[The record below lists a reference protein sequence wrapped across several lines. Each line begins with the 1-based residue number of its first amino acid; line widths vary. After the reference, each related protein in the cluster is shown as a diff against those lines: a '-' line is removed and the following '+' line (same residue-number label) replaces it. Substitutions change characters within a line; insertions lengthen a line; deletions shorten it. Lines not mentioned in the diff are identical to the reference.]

1 MRKPILMAA
10 LLLVCVSSFAA
21 KPPLDHSVYDG
32 WKSVSGLTVQND
44 GDWARWTVAPQEG
57 DVVLHLYNVKTGKTY
72 DVERASQAKIS
83 EDGKKLVYR
92 IAPKFQETRQ
102 AKIDKKKPN
111 EMPKDSIGILDLTTG
126 KVETWPMVKAM
137 KTGDKVRDFVA
148 FQEAEK
154 PAPKDAKDKKGPKEG
169 APKPEGGERPA
180 PGAVP
185 GGPGMPGPGMPPPG
199 MPGAAPGGPAP
210 GAPGTPGAKSND
222 NLYVLNIRTG
232 AIDTIACV
240 ESYIFSKEGDKIAYI
255 TKPDKKDSLH
265 VRGVFLYDPATK
277 ATTEVIT
284 GDKAATFKTL
294 SFNDDASRLAFF
306 GTLDTAKDA
315 KKQLSLYLSEG
326 GAAKELVARDAKC
339 LPKGW
344 KLGDARAAEFRDGF
358 LTFGTCP
365 IPREKDT
372 TLVDFEQPKL
382 DIWVW
387 NDEYIQPVQKNNLR
401 RDQARTYLAKVNYDG
416 SGFVQLADDEIQ
428 NVTIGDKNK
437 QDFLIVTTDK
447 PYRVQRSWSYAAHND
462 IYKLSL
468 KDGSREL
475 IMKDA
480 PFSNL
485 STSPD
490 GAYAVAFHAKENNWY
505 LYSLA
510 SGEFKELTSQLGVTF
525 WNEEDDHPAD
535 PGAWGRA
542 VWSEDSKFFW
552 IPDQYDL
559 WQFDPTGAVA
569 PFRVTEGKGR
579 ETKTTYAYTNPYFD
593 TEARG
598 PFGGATVKT
607 GKPFWFT
614 TFNHTTKER
623 GYAMKDATRKKA
635 KLQKMVEGPYN
646 FSNLAVSAGKKGDAY
661 IYTRGNFEDGNNVW
675 KTADNFKTQQQMS
688 DINPQQREYNWGTV
702 ELVSWTSEDGKPLEG
717 LLFKPEN
724 FDPAKKYPVM
734 IYFYEKNS
742 ETLYNSRVPAPSAS
756 TINIPYFVS
765 NEYVVFVPDLVYTDG
780 HPGQSCLKC
789 LMPGCD
795 MLCQYPWIDGDN
807 MAIQG
812 QSWGGYQVAYLI
824 TQTNR
829 FKAAGAGAP
838 VSNMT
843 SAYGGIRW
851 ESGIART
858 GQYEEG
864 QSRIGK
870 DLWSGFDLYVE
881 NSPLFH
887 VPNVTTPV
895 LIMHNDAD
903 GAVPWWQGI
912 EFYNGL
918 RRRGKQ
924 AWLLQYNDEAHNLR
938 ERRNRKD
945 LSIRLSQF
953 FDHFLKGAPM
963 PVWMSKGVPATL
975 KGIDLGYGYEDE
987 IPDQVRNDVEEVRND
1002 ENQ

>member
-1 MRKPILMAA
+1 MPLQGG
-10 LLLVCVSSFAA
+10 CVSKFKSFYMKKSTLLAMVLLITVSA
-21 KPPLDHSVYDG
+21 FASKPPLDHSVYDN
-32 WKSVSGLTVQND
+32 WKSVSGLSVQDD
-44 GDWARWTVAPQEG
+44 GQWARWTVAPQEG
-57 DVVLHLYNVKTGKTY
+57 DLVLHLYNVATGKTY
-72 DVERASQAKIS
+72 DIERASQAKIS
-83 EDGKKLVYR
+83 ADGKKVVFR

-102 AKIDKKKPN
+102 AKIDKKKPG
-111 EMPKDSIGILDLTTG
+111 EMPKDSLGILDLATG
-126 KVETWPMVKAM
+126 GIEKYPLLKNFRV
-137 KTGDKVRDFVA
+137 GDKIGDFVA
-148 FQEAEK
+148 FQQEEK
-154 PAPKDAKDKKGPKEG
+154 PAPKKETPGQGHDGKGPADKP
-169 APKPEGGERPA
+169 APKS
-180 PGAVP
+180 
-185 GGPGMPGPGMPPPG
+185 
-199 MPGAAPGGPAP
+199 
-210 GAPGTPGAKSND
+210 TKD
-222 NLYVLNIRTG
+222 NLYVLNIKTM
-232 AIDTIACV
+232 AIDTIECV
-240 ESYIFSKEGDKIAYI
+240 ETYIVSKEGDKVAFI
-255 TKPDKKDSLH
+255 TKPDTKDSVH
-265 VRGVFLYDPATK
+265 VRGVYVYDPATK
-277 ATTEVIT
+277 ACTEVLT
-284 GDKAATFKTL
+284 GEKKATFKGL
-294 SFNDDASRLAFF
+294 GFDDEAGRLAFY
-306 GTLDTAKDA
+306 GTLDTAKNASKTLD
-315 KKQLSLYLSEG
+315 LWLYDGSSARKILAG
-326 GAAKELVARDAKC
+326 NAAA

-344 KLGDARAAEFRDGF
+344 KIAADRAADFHDGY

-372 TLVDFEQPKL
+372 TLVDFEQPRL

-387 NDEYIQPVQKNNLR
+387 NEDYIQTVQKNNLR
-401 RDQARTYLAKVNYDG
+401 RDLAKTYLAKIDFDG
-416 SGFVQLADDEIQ
+416 SGFVQLADEEIP
-428 NVTIGDKNK
+428 NVSIGDKNK
-437 QDFLIVTTDK
+437 QDYLIVTSDK
-447 PYRVQRSWSYAAHND
+447 PYRVQRSWSYEAHND

-475 IMKDA
+475 ICKDA
-480 PFSNL
+480 RFSNF

-490 GAYAVAFHAKENNWY
+490 GAYAVGFHSKENNWY
-505 LYSLA
+505 LFTLA
-510 SGEFKELTSQLGVTF
+510 TGEFKELTSQLGVTF

-542 VWSEDSKFFW
+542 TWSDDSKFFW

-569 PFRVTEGKGR
+569 PFRVTEGVGR
-579 ETKTTYAYTNPYFD
+579 QTKTTYAYANPYSD
-593 TEARG
+593 PEARG
-598 PFGGATVKT
+598 PMGGFGGGQVKA
-607 GKPFWFT
+607 GKPAWFT
-614 TFNHTTKER
+614 TFNNVTKER
-623 GYAMKDATRKKA
+623 GYAMKDITKKKA
-635 KLQKMVEGPYN
+635 KLQKIYEGPYS
-646 FSNLAVSAGKKGDAY
+646 FGSLCVSAGKKANTY
-661 IYTRGNFEDGNNVW
+661 LFTRGNFEDGNNVW
-675 KTADNFKTQQQMS
+675 MTADNFKTQKQMS
-688 DINPQQREYNWGTV
+688 DINPQQRDYNWGTV
-702 ELVSWTSEDGKPLEG
+702 ELVSWKSEDGKPLEG

-756 TINIPYFVS
+756 TVNIPYFVS
-765 NEYVVFVPDLVYTDG
+765 NEYIVFVPDLVYEDG

-795 MLCQYPWIDGDN
+795 MLCEFPWVDGDN

-824 TQTNR
+824 TQTGR

-870 DLWSGFDLYVE
+870 NLWEGFDLYVE

-918 RRRGKQ
+918 RRLGKQ
-924 AWLLQYNDEAHNLR
+924 AWMLEYNDEAHNLR

-963 PVWMSKGVPATL
+963 PIWMSKGVPATL
-975 KGIDLGYGYEDE
+975 KGIEYGYGYDEDY
-987 IPDQVRNDVEEVRND
+987 NEE
-1002 ENQ
+1002 

>member
-1 MRKPILMAA
+1 MKKT
-10 LLLVCVSSFAA
+10 LLLTLALAAATGAFAA

-32 WKSVSGLTVQND
+32 WKSVSGLSVQND
-44 GDWARWTVAPQEG
+44 GEWARWTVAPQEG
-57 DVVLHLYNVKTGKTY
+57 DLVLHLYNVRTGKTY
-72 DVERASQAKIS
+72 DIERASQAKIS
-83 EDGKKLVYR
+83 EDGTKVVFR

-111 EMPKDSIGILDLTTG
+111 EMPKDSLGLLDLSTG
-126 KVETWPMVKAM
+126 KIEKYPMIKGF
-137 KTGDKVRDFVA
+137 KTGDKFSGWVA

-154 PAPKDAKDKKGPKEG
+154 PAPKPEPKDKKPEG
-169 APKPEGGERPA
+169 EGEKPEKPDTPGSDDKPAPKPT
-180 PGAVP
+180 
-185 GGPGMPGPGMPPPG
+185 
-199 MPGAAPGGPAP
+199 AA
-210 GAPGTPGAKSND
+210 KD
-222 NLYVLNIRTG
+222 NLYVLDIRTL
-232 AIDTIACV
+232 AVDTLECV
-240 ESYIFSKEGDKIAYI
+240 ESYIISKEGDRMAYI
-255 TKPDKKDSLH
+255 TKPDKKDSTH
-265 VRGVFLYDPATK
+265 VRGVFVYDPATRQRS
-277 ATTEVIT
+277 EVLT
-284 GDKAATFKTL
+284 GEKQAVFKGL
-294 SFNDDASRLAFF
+294 AFNDEATRLAFY

-315 KKQLSLYLSEG
+315 KKSLDLYLYD
-326 GAAKELVARDAKC
+326 GAAARRILAHDAAS

-344 KLGDARAAEFRDGF
+344 KIGDRRPVAFHDGY
-358 LTFGTCP
+358 LTLGTCP
-365 IPREKDT
+365 IPPEKDT
-372 TLVDFEQPKL
+372 TLVEFEQPKL

-387 NDEYIQPVQKNNLR
+387 NDEYIQPVQKNNLKR
-401 RDQARTYLAKVNYDG
+401 EQERTYLAKLNFDG
-416 SGFVQLADDEIQ
+416 SGFVQLADEQIPT
-428 NVTIGDKNK
+428 VSIGEKNR

-447 PYRVQRSWSYAAHND
+447 PYRVQRSWSYAAHSD

-475 IMKDA
+475 ILKDA
-480 PFSNL
+480 PLSNL
-485 STSPD
+485 AVSPD
-490 GAYAVAFHAKENNWY
+490 GAYAVGFHAKENNWY
-505 LYSLA
+505 LYTLA
-510 SGEFKELTSQLGVTF
+510 TGEFRELTSQLGVSF

-542 VWSEDSKFFW
+542 VWAEDSKFFW

-559 WQFDPTGAVA
+559 WQFDPTGAAA
-569 PFRVTEGKGR
+569 PLRVTEGVGR
-579 ETKTTYAYTNPYFD
+579 ETKTTYSYVNPYFD
-593 TEARG
+593 PDARG
-598 PFGGATVKT
+598 PIGGFGGGGEIKT
-607 GKPFWFT
+607 GKPAWFT

-623 GYAMKDATRKKA
+623 GYAMKDITRKKA
-635 KLQKMVEGPYN
+635 RLTKMVEGPYT
-646 FSNLAVSAGKKGDAY
+646 FGNLAVSAGKKGNTY
-661 IYTRGNFEDGNNVW
+661 LFTRGNFEDDNNVW
-675 KTADNFKTQQQMS
+675 TSRDGFKSQQQLS
-688 DINPQQREYNWGTV
+688 DINPQQRDYNWGTV
-702 ELVSWTSEDGKPLEG
+702 QLVSWKSEDGLPLEG

-734 IYFYEKNS
+734 IYFYEKYS
-742 ETLYNSRVPAPSAS
+742 ESLYNSRVPAPSAS
-756 TINIPYFVS
+756 TVNIPYFVS
-765 NEYVVFVPDLVYTDG
+765 NEYIVFVPDIVYTDG

-789 LMPGCD
+789 LMPACD
-795 MLCQYPWIDGDN
+795 MLCEYPWVDGDN

-824 TQTNR
+824 TQTGR

-918 RRRGKQ
+918 RRMGKQ

-975 KGIDLGYGYEDE
+975 KGIDLGYGYET
-987 IPDQVRNDVEEVRND
+987 PDQVGGD
-1002 ENQ
+1002 E

>member
-1 MRKPILMAA
+1 MKKNLLMAFA
-10 LLLVCVSSFAA
+10 LFVTLSAFAS

-32 WKSVSGLTVQND
+32 WKSVSRLVVENNGE
-44 GDWARWTVAPQEG
+44 WAQWTVAPQEG

-72 DVERASQAKIS
+72 DIERASQAKIS
-83 EDGKKLVYR
+83 ADASKVVFR
-92 IAPKFQETRQ
+92 IAPKYQETRQ
-102 AKIDKKKPN
+102 ARIDKKKPN
-111 EMPKDSIGILDLTTG
+111 EMPKDTLGILDLSTG
-126 KVETWPMVKAM
+126 KIEKYPLMKNF
-137 KTGDKVRDFVA
+137 KTGETLGEYVA
-148 FQEAEK
+148 FQEADK
-154 PAPKDAKDKKGPKEG
+154 PAAKPDPKEKKEQEK
-169 APKPEGGERPA
+169 APEAKP
-180 PGAVP
+180 
-185 GGPGMPGPGMPPPG
+185 
-199 MPGAAPGGPAP
+199 
-210 GAPGTPGAKSND
+210 TKD
-222 NLYVLNIRTG
+222 NLYVLNIKTL
-232 AIDTIACV
+232 AVDTLACV
-240 ESYIFSKEGDKIAYI
+240 ESYIFSKKGDRIAYI
-255 TKPDKKDSLH
+255 TKPEKKDSLN
-265 VRGVFLYDPATK
+265 VRGVFLYDPAAK
-277 ATTEVIT
+277 AVNEVLK
-284 GDKAATFKTL
+284 GEKEATFKGL
-294 SFNDDASRLAFF
+294 VFNEDADRLAFF
-306 GTLDTAKDA
+306 ATLDTAKDA
-315 KKQLSLYLSEG
+315 KKNLDLWMYDG
-326 GAAKELVARDAKC
+326 TARKLIDHTSSV

-344 KLGDARAAEFRDGF
+344 KIGDNRNVEFHKNF
-358 LTFGTCP
+358 LLLGTCP

-372 TLVDFEQPKL
+372 TLVEFEQPKL

-387 NDEYIQPVQKNNLR
+387 NDDYIQTVQKNNLR
-401 RDQARTYLAKVNYDG
+401 RDLAKTYTAKVNYDG
-416 SGFVQLADDEIQ
+416 SGFAQLADEQIP
-428 NVTIGDKNK
+428 NVTVGEKNM
-437 QDFLIVTTDK
+437 QDYLLVTSDK
-447 PYRVQRSWSYAAHND
+447 PYRVQRSWSYESHND
-462 IYKLSL
+462 LYKLSL

-475 IMKDA
+475 IAKDVLY
-480 PFSNL
+480 SNL
-485 STSPD
+485 SVSPD
-490 GAYAVAFHAKENNWY
+490 GAYAVAFQPKENNWY
-505 LYSLA
+505 LYTLA
-510 SGEFKELTSQLGVTF
+510 TGEFRELTSQLGVTF

-542 VWSEDSKFFW
+542 QWSEDSKFFW

-569 PFRVTEGKGR
+569 PFRVTEGVGR
-579 ETKTTYAYTNPYFD
+579 ETKTTYSYTNPYNEPD
-593 TEARG
+593 IRSM
-598 PFGGATVKT
+598 FGGAVKT
-607 GKPFWFT
+607 DKPVYFS
-614 TFNHTTKER
+614 TFNHVTKQR
-623 GYAMKDATRKKA
+623 GYAVKDLSKKKA
-635 KLQKMVEGPYN
+635 KLERLYEGPYS
-646 FSNLAVSAGKKGDAY
+646 FGSLAISEGKKGNTLL
-661 IYTRGNFEDGNNVW
+661 YTRGNFEDGTNVW
-675 KTADNFKTQQQMS
+675 MTSDNFKTQRQMS

-702 ELVSWTSEDGKPLEG
+702 ELVNWTSEDGKPLEG

-724 FDPAKKYPVM
+724 FDPKKKYPMM
-734 IYFYEKNS
+734 IYFYERNS

-765 NEYVVFVPDLVYTDG
+765 NEYLVFVPDLVYTDG

-789 LMPGCD
+789 LMPGVD
-795 MLCQYPWIDGDN
+795 MLCRNPWVDGDN

-864 QSRIGK
+864 QSRIGQ
-870 DLWSGFDLYVE
+870 DLWKGFDLYVE

-918 RRRGKQ
+918 RRCGKQ
-924 AWLLQYNDEAHNLR
+924 AWMLQYNDEAHNLR

-975 KGIDLGYGYEDE
+975 KGIDYGYGYENE
-987 IPDQVRNDVEEVRND
+987 
-1002 ENQ
+1002 

>member
-1 MRKPILMAA
+1 MKKNLLMAFA
-10 LLLVCVSSFAA
+10 LFVTLSAFAS

-32 WKSVSGLTVQND
+32 WKSVSRLVVENNGE
-44 GDWARWTVAPQEG
+44 WAQWTVAPQEG

-72 DVERASQAKIS
+72 DIERASQAKIS
-83 EDGKKLVYR
+83 ADASKVVFR
-92 IAPKFQETRQ
+92 IAPKYQETRQ
-102 AKIDKKKPN
+102 ARIDKKKPN
-111 EMPKDSIGILDLTTG
+111 EMPKDTLGILDLSTG
-126 KVETWPMVKAM
+126 KIEKYPLMKNF
-137 KTGDKVRDFVA
+137 KTGETLGEYVA
-148 FQEAEK
+148 FQEADK
-154 PAPKDAKDKKGPKEG
+154 PAAKPDPKEKKEQEK
-169 APKPEGGERPA
+169 APEAKP
-180 PGAVP
+180 
-185 GGPGMPGPGMPPPG
+185 
-199 MPGAAPGGPAP
+199 
-210 GAPGTPGAKSND
+210 TKD
-222 NLYVLNIRTG
+222 NLYVLNIKTL
-232 AIDTIACV
+232 AVDTLACV
-240 ESYIFSKEGDKIAYI
+240 ESYIFSKKGDRIAYI
-255 TKPDKKDSLH
+255 TKPEKKDSLN
-265 VRGVFLYDPATK
+265 VRGVFLYDPAAK
-277 ATTEVIT
+277 AVNEVLK
-284 GDKAATFKTL
+284 GEKEATFKGL
-294 SFNDDASRLAFF
+294 VFNEDADRLAFF
-306 GTLDTAKDA
+306 ATLDTAKDA
-315 KKQLSLYLSEG
+315 KKNLDLWMYDG
-326 GAAKELVARDAKC
+326 TARKLIDHTSSV

-344 KLGDARAAEFRDGF
+344 KIGDNRNVEFHKNF
-358 LTFGTCP
+358 LLLGTCP

-372 TLVDFEQPKL
+372 TLVEFEQPKL

-387 NDEYIQPVQKNNLR
+387 NDDYIQTVQKNNLR
-401 RDQARTYLAKVNYDG
+401 RDLAKTYTAKVNYDG
-416 SGFVQLADDEIQ
+416 SGFAQLADEQIP
-428 NVTIGDKNK
+428 NVTVGEKNM
-437 QDFLIVTTDK
+437 QDYLLVTSDK
-447 PYRVQRSWSYAAHND
+447 PYRVQRSWSYESHND
-462 IYKLSL
+462 LYKLSL

-475 IMKDA
+475 IAKDVLY
-480 PFSNL
+480 SNL
-485 STSPD
+485 SVSPD
-490 GAYAVAFHAKENNWY
+490 GAYAVAFHPKENNWY
-505 LYSLA
+505 LYTLA
-510 SGEFKELTSQLGVTF
+510 TGEFRELTSQLGVTF

-542 VWSEDSKFFW
+542 QWSEDSKFFW

-569 PFRVTEGKGR
+569 PFRVTEGVGR
-579 ETKTTYAYTNPYFD
+579 ETKTTYSYTNPYNEPD
-593 TEARG
+593 IRSM
-598 PFGGATVKT
+598 FGGAVKAD
-607 GKPFWFT
+607 KPVYFS
-614 TFNHTTKER
+614 TFNHVTKQR
-623 GYAMKDATRKKA
+623 GYAVKDLSKKKA
-635 KLQKMVEGPYN
+635 KLERLYEGPYS
-646 FSNLAVSAGKKGDAY
+646 FGSLAISEGKKGNTLL
-661 IYTRGNFEDGNNVW
+661 YTRGNFEDGTNVW
-675 KTADNFKTQQQMS
+675 MTSDNFKTQRQMS

-702 ELVSWTSEDGKPLEG
+702 ELVNWTSEDGKPLEG

-724 FDPAKKYPVM
+724 FDPKKKYPMM
-734 IYFYEKNS
+734 IYFYERNS

-765 NEYVVFVPDLVYTDG
+765 NEYLVFVPDLVYTDG

-789 LMPGCD
+789 LMPGVD
-795 MLCQYPWIDGDN
+795 MLCRNPWVDGDN

-864 QSRIGK
+864 QSRIGQ
-870 DLWSGFDLYVE
+870 DLWKGFDLYVE

-918 RRRGKQ
+918 RRCGKQ
-924 AWLLQYNDEAHNLR
+924 AWMLQYNDEAHNLR

-975 KGIDLGYGYEDE
+975 KGIDYGYGYENE
-987 IPDQVRNDVEEVRND
+987 
-1002 ENQ
+1002 

>member
-1 MRKPILMAA
+1 MKKNILLMMALTVA
-10 LLLVCVSSFAA
+10 LSAFAS
-21 KPPLDHSVYDG
+21 KPPLDHSVYDN
-32 WKSVSGLTVQND
+32 WKSVSGLSVQND

-57 DVVLHLYNVKTGKTY
+57 DLVLHLYNVKTGKTY
-72 DVERASQAKIS
+72 DIERASQAKIS
-83 EDGKKLVYR
+83 EDATKLIFK

-111 EMPKDSIGILDLTTG
+111 EMPKDTLGILDLATG
-126 KVETWPMVKAM
+126 KIEKYPMLKGFKAGETL
-137 KTGDKVRDFVA
+137 GDYVA

-154 PAPKDAKDKKGPKEG
+154 PAPKPDPKDKKPAKEG
-169 APKPEGGERPA
+169 EKPEKPEKKPAPKS
-180 PGAVP
+180 
-185 GGPGMPGPGMPPPG
+185 
-199 MPGAAPGGPAP
+199 
-210 GAPGTPGAKSND
+210 TKD
-222 NLYVLNIRTG
+222 NLYILNIKTL
-232 AIDTIACV
+232 AVDTIQCV
-240 ESYIFSKEGDKIAYI
+240 ESYIVSKEGDKVAFI
-255 TKPDKKDSLH
+255 TKPDAKDSVN
-265 VRGVFLYDPATK
+265 VRGVFVYDPAAK
-277 ATTEVIT
+277 ACKEVLK
-284 GDKAATFKTL
+284 GEKKATFKGL
-294 SFNDDASRLAFF
+294 GFNDEATCLAFY

-315 KKQLSLYLSEG
+315 SKILDLWLYDGNSAKKI
-326 GAAKELVARDAKC
+326 VAGNSSA

-344 KLGDARAAEFRDGF
+344 KLGADRPADFHDGY

-387 NDEYIQPVQKNNLR
+387 NDDYIQTVQKNNLR
-401 RDQARTYLAKVNYDG
+401 RDLAKTYLAKVNFDG
-416 SGFVQLADDEIQ
+416 TGFVQLADEQIPNVGIDE
-428 NVTIGDKNK
+428 KNK
-437 QDFLIVTTDK
+437 QDYIIATTDK
-447 PYRVQRSWSYAAHND
+447 PYRVQRSWSYAAHSD
-462 IYKLSL
+462 IYKISL

-475 IMKDA
+475 ICKDA
-480 PFSNL
+480 PFSNF
-485 STSPD
+485 SISPD
-490 GAYAVAFHAKENNWY
+490 GAYAVGFHSKENNWY
-505 LYSLA
+505 LYTLA
-510 SGEFKELTSQLGVTF
+510 TGEFKELTSRLGVTF

-542 VWSEDSKFFW
+542 AWADDSKFFW

-579 ETKTTYAYTNPYFD
+579 ETRTTYNYTSPYFD
-593 TEARG
+593 PEARG
-598 PFGGATVKT
+598 PFGGGTIKT
-607 GKPFWFT
+607 DKPVYFS
-614 TFNHTTKER
+614 TFNHVTKEH
-623 GYAMKDATRKKA
+623 GYAVKDFGKKKA
-635 KLQKMVEGPYN
+635 KLQKVVEGPYN
-646 FSNLAVSAGKKGDAY
+646 FGNLAVSKGKKGNAL

-675 KTADNFKTQQQMS
+675 MTRDNFKTQQQMS
-688 DINPQQREYNWGTV
+688 DINPQQRDYNWGTV

-734 IYFYEKNS
+734 IYFYERNS

-756 TINIPYFVS
+756 TVNIPYFVS
-765 NEYVVFVPDLVYTDG
+765 NEYLVFVPDLVYTDG

-789 LMPGCD
+789 LMPGVD
-795 MLCQYPWIDGDN
+795 MLCEYPWVDGDN

-870 DLWSGFDLYVE
+870 NLWDGFDLYVE

-918 RRRGKQ
+918 RRMGKQ
-924 AWLLQYNDEAHNLR
+924 AWMLQYNDEAHNLR

-975 KGIDLGYGYEDE
+975 KGIEYGYGYDE
-987 IPDQVRNDVEEVRND
+987 
-1002 ENQ
+1002 ENL

>member
-1 MRKPILMAA
+1 MAA
-10 LLLVCVSSFAA
+10 LMVTLSAFAA

-32 WKSVSGLTVQND
+32 WKNVSGLTVQND

-57 DVVLHLYNVKTGKTY
+57 DLVLHLYNVKTGKTY
-72 DVERASQAKIS
+72 DIERASQAKIS
-83 EDGKKLVYR
+83 EDGTKVVFK

-102 AKIDKKKPN
+102 ARIDKKKPN
-111 EMPKDSIGILDLTTG
+111 EMPKDTLGILDLATG
-126 KVETWPMVKAM
+126 KVEKYPLLKSFKVGKDL
-137 KTGDKVRDFVA
+137 GDYVA

-154 PAPKDAKDKKGPKEG
+154 PAPKPEPKGKPDLKKE
-169 APKPEGGERPA
+169 KPEGPA
-180 PGAVP
+180 PDGKP
-185 GGPGMPGPGMPPPG
+185 DKKPEKKPEP
-199 MPGAAPGGPAP
+199 
-210 GAPGTPGAKSND
+210 KD
-222 NLYVLNIRTG
+222 NLYVLNIKTL
-232 AIDTIACV
+232 AVDTIACV
-240 ESYIFSKEGDKIAYI
+240 ESFIVSDKGDRIAYI
-255 TKPDKKDSLH
+255 TKPDKKDSVN
-265 VRGVFLYDPATK
+265 VRGVFVYDPAAK
-277 ATTEVIT
+277 ARAEVLT
-284 GDKAATFKTL
+284 GEKQATFRSM
-294 SFNDDASRLAFF
+294 SFNDEGNRLAFF
-306 GTLDTAKDA
+306 GTLDTTKDA
-315 KKQLSLYLSEG
+315 KKNLDLYLYDGTKARKAVAHDG
-326 GAAKELVARDAKC
+326 GV

-344 KLGDARAAEFRDGF
+344 KLGDARAAEFHKDYV
-358 LTFGTCP
+358 TFGTCP

-372 TLVDFEQPKL
+372 TLVEFEQPKL

-387 NDEYIQPVQKNNLR
+387 NDEYIQTVQKNNLR
-401 RDQARTYLAKVNYDG
+401 REQARTYLAKVNFDG
-416 SGFVQLADDEIQ
+416 SGFVQLADEDIQ
-428 NVTIGDKNK
+428 NVSIDEKNT
-437 QDFLIVTTDK
+437 QEYLLVTTDK
-447 PYRVQRSWSYAAHND
+447 PYRVQRSWSYEAHSD
-462 IYKLSL
+462 LYKLSL
-468 KDGSREL
+468 KDGSRQL
-475 IMKDA
+475 VLKDA
-480 PFSNL
+480 QFSNL
-485 STSPD
+485 SVSPD
-490 GAYAVAFHAKENNWY
+490 GAYAVGFQTKENNWY
-505 LYSLA
+505 LYTLA
-510 SGEFKELTSQLGVTF
+510 TGEFKELTSQLGVTF

-542 VWSEDSKFFW
+542 LWSEDSKFVW

-569 PFRVTEGKGR
+569 PFRVTEGVGR
-579 ETKTTYAYTNPYFD
+579 ETKTTYNYTNPYFD
-593 TEARG
+593 PDARG
-598 PFGGATVKT
+598 PFGGANVKT
-607 GKPFWFT
+607 DKPVYFT
-614 TFNHTTKER
+614 TFNHVTKEH
-623 GYAMKDATRKKA
+623 GYAVKDLNKKKA
-635 KLQKMVEGPYN
+635 KLQKLYEGPYS
-646 FSNLAVSAGKKGDAY
+646 FGSLAVSKGKKGNTLL
-661 IYTRGNFEDGNNVW
+661 YTRGNFEDGNNVW

-688 DINPQQREYNWGTV
+688 DINPQQRDYNWGTV

-724 FDPAKKYPVM
+724 FDPKKKYPVM

-765 NEYVVFVPDLVYTDG
+765 NEYLVFVPDLVYTDG

-795 MLCQYPWIDGDN
+795 MLCEFPWVDGDN

-870 DLWSGFDLYVE
+870 NLWEGFDLYVE

-918 RRRGKQ
+918 RRMGKQ
-924 AWLLQYNDEAHNLR
+924 AWMLQYNDEAHNLR

-975 KGIDLGYGYEDE
+975 KGIDYGYGYDED
-987 IPDQVRNDVEEVRND
+987 
-1002 ENQ
+1002 

>member
-1 MRKPILMAA
+1 MKKTILFAAA
-10 LLLVCVSSFAA
+10 LLVTLSAFAA
-21 KPPLDHSVYDG
+21 KPPLDHSVYDN
-32 WKSVSGLTVQND
+32 WKSVSGLAVQND

-57 DVVLHLYNVKTGKTY
+57 DVVLHLYNTKTGKTY
-72 DVERASQAKIS
+72 DIPRASQAKIS
-83 EDGKKLVYR
+83 EDGTKVFFR
-92 IAPKFQETRQ
+92 IAPTFQETRQ

-111 EMPKDSIGILDLTTG
+111 ETPKDSIGILDLASG
-126 KVETWPMVKAM
+126 KIDKFPMIKGF
-137 KTGDKVRDFVA
+137 KTGDKLTGFVA

-154 PAPKDAKDKKGPKEG
+154 PAPKDKKGPKEGKTG
-169 APKPEGGERPA
+169 APKPEGGERPEMPA
-180 PGAVP
+180 PGA
-185 GGPGMPGPGMPPPG
+185 MPGPGMPPP
-199 MPGAAPGGPAP
+199 P
-210 GAPGTPGAKSND
+210 GAPGAMPGGAPNPGAGPAAKTD
-222 NLYVLNIRTG
+222 NLYVLNIKTL

-240 ESYIFSKEGDKIAYI
+240 ESYIFSKEGNKIAYI
-255 TKPDKKDSLH
+255 TKPDKKDSVH
-265 VRGVFLYDPATK
+265 VRGVYVYDPATK

-284 GDKAATFKTL
+284 GEKAATFKTL
-294 SFNDDASRLAFF
+294 SFNDKADRLAFF

-315 KKQLSLYLSEG
+315 KKTLDLYLYDGAKAVKAVAHDG
-326 GAAKELVARDAKC
+326 GK

-344 KLGDARAAEFRDGF
+344 KLGDARGAEFHDNF
-358 LTFGTCP
+358 VTFGTCP

-401 RDQARTYLAKVNYDG
+401 REQGRTYLAKVNFDG
-416 SGFVQLADDEIQ
+416 SGFVQLADEDIQ
-428 NVTIGDKNK
+428 EVRVGDKNK
-437 QDFLIVTTDK
+437 QDWVIVTTDK
-447 PYRVQRSWSYAAHND
+447 PYRVQRSWSYEPHND
-462 IYKLSL
+462 IYKISL
-468 KDGSREL
+468 KDGKREL
-475 IMKDA
+475 ILKDA
-480 PFSNL
+480 PYSNV
-485 STSPD
+485 SYSPD
-490 GAYAVAFHAKENNWY
+490 GAYVVAFHPKENNWY
-505 LYSLA
+505 LYTLA
-510 SGEFKELTSQLGVTF
+510 TGEFKELTSKLGVTF
-525 WNEEDDHPAD
+525 WDEEDDHPAD

-542 VWSEDSKFFW
+542 IWSEDSKFFW

-569 PFRVTEGKGR
+569 PFRVTEGVGR
-579 ETKTTYAYTNPYFD
+579 ETKTTYSYTNPYSD
-593 TEARG
+593 PDARG
-598 PFGGATVKT
+598 PMMGFGGGEVKT
-607 GKPFWFT
+607 GKPAWFS
-614 TFNHTTKER
+614 TFNHVTKEH
-623 GYAMKDATRKKA
+623 GYAMKDLTKKKA
-635 KLQKMVEGPYN
+635 KLQKMVEGPWS
-646 FSNLAVSAGKKGDAY
+646 FGSLAVSAGKKGNSY

-675 KTADNFKTQQQMS
+675 MTRDNFKTQQQMS
-688 DINPQQREYNWGTV
+688 DVNPQQRDYNWGTV

-724 FDPAKKYPVM
+724 FDPNKKYPVM

-765 NEYVVFVPDLVYTDG
+765 NEYIVFVPDLVYTDG

-789 LMPGCD
+789 LMPGVD
-795 MLCQYPWIDGDN
+795 MLCEYPWVDGDN

-824 TQTNR
+824 GQTNR

-870 DLWSGFDLYVE
+870 NLWDGFDLYVE
-881 NSPLFH
+881 NSPLFF

-918 RRRGKQ
+918 RRMGKQ
-924 AWLLQYNDEAHNLR
+924 AWMLQYNDEAHNLR

-975 KGIDLGYGYEDE
+975 KGIELGYGYEDE
-987 IPDQVRNDVEEVRND
+987 TPDQVGGDNE
-1002 ENQ
+1002 

>member
-1 MRKPILMAA
+1 MKKTILFAAA
-10 LLLVCVSSFAA
+10 LLVTLSAFAA
-21 KPPLDHSVYDG
+21 KPPLDHSVYDN
-32 WKSVSGLTVQND
+32 WKSVSGLAVQND

-57 DVVLHLYNVKTGKTY
+57 DVVLHLYNTKTGKTY
-72 DVERASQAKIS
+72 DIPRASQAKIS
-83 EDGKKLVYR
+83 EDGTKVFFR
-92 IAPKFQETRQ
+92 IAPTFQETRQ

-111 EMPKDSIGILDLTTG
+111 ETPKDSIGILDLASG
-126 KVETWPMVKAM
+126 KIDKFPMIKGF
-137 KTGDKVRDFVA
+137 KTGDKLTGFVA

-154 PAPKDAKDKKGPKEG
+154 PAPKDKKGPKEGKTG
-169 APKPEGGERPA
+169 APKPEGGERPEMSA
-180 PGAVP
+180 PGA
-185 GGPGMPGPGMPPPG
+185 MPGPGMPPP
-199 MPGAAPGGPAP
+199 P
-210 GAPGTPGAKSND
+210 GAPGAMPGGAPNPGAGPAAKTD
-222 NLYVLNIRTG
+222 NLYVLNIKTL

-240 ESYIFSKEGDKIAYI
+240 ESYIFSKEGNKIAYI
-255 TKPDKKDSLH
+255 TKPDKKDSVH
-265 VRGVFLYDPATK
+265 VRGVYVYDPATK

-284 GDKAATFKTL
+284 GEKAATFKTL
-294 SFNDDASRLAFF
+294 SFNDKADRLAFF

-315 KKQLSLYLSEG
+315 KKTLDLYLYDGAKAVKAVAHDG
-326 GAAKELVARDAKC
+326 GK

-344 KLGDARAAEFRDGF
+344 KLGDARGAEFHDNF
-358 LTFGTCP
+358 VTFGTCP

-401 RDQARTYLAKVNYDG
+401 REQGRTYLAKVNFDG
-416 SGFVQLADDEIQ
+416 SGFVQLADEDIQ
-428 NVTIGDKNK
+428 EVRVGDKNK
-437 QDFLIVTTDK
+437 QDWVIVTTDK
-447 PYRVQRSWSYAAHND
+447 PYRVQRSWSYEPHND
-462 IYKLSL
+462 IYKISL
-468 KDGSREL
+468 KDGKREL
-475 IMKDA
+475 ILKDA
-480 PFSNL
+480 PYSNV
-485 STSPD
+485 SYSPD
-490 GAYAVAFHAKENNWY
+490 GAYVVAFHPKENNWY
-505 LYSLA
+505 LYTLA
-510 SGEFKELTSQLGVTF
+510 TGEFKELTSKLGVTF
-525 WNEEDDHPAD
+525 WDEEDDHPAD

-542 VWSEDSKFFW
+542 IWSEDSKFFW

-569 PFRVTEGKGR
+569 PFRVTEGVGR
-579 ETKTTYAYTNPYFD
+579 ETKTTYSYTNPYSD
-593 TEARG
+593 PDARG
-598 PFGGATVKT
+598 PMMGFGGGEVKT
-607 GKPFWFT
+607 GKPAWFS
-614 TFNHTTKER
+614 TFNHVTKEH
-623 GYAMKDATRKKA
+623 GYAMKDLTKKKA
-635 KLQKMVEGPYN
+635 KLQKMVEGPWS
-646 FSNLAVSAGKKGDAY
+646 FGSLAVSAGKKGNSY

-675 KTADNFKTQQQMS
+675 MTRDNFKTQQQMS
-688 DINPQQREYNWGTV
+688 DVNPQQRDYNWGTV

-724 FDPAKKYPVM
+724 FDPNKKYPVM

-765 NEYVVFVPDLVYTDG
+765 NEYIVFVPDLVYTDG

-789 LMPGCD
+789 LMPGVD
-795 MLCQYPWIDGDN
+795 MLCEYPWVDGDN

-824 TQTNR
+824 GQTNR

-870 DLWSGFDLYVE
+870 NLWEGFDLYVE
-881 NSPLFH
+881 NSPLFF

-918 RRRGKQ
+918 RRMGKQ
-924 AWLLQYNDEAHNLR
+924 AWMLQYNDEAHNLR

-963 PVWMSKGVPATL
+963 PIWMSKGVPATL
-975 KGIDLGYGYEDE
+975 KGIEYGYGYDED
-987 IPDQVRNDVEEVRND
+987 
-1002 ENQ
+1002 

>member
-1 MRKPILMAA
+1 MKKTMLLMAT
-10 LLLVCVSSFAA
+10 LLVSLSVFAA
-21 KPPLDHSVYDG
+21 KPPLDHSVYDN
-32 WKSVSGLTVQND
+32 WKSVSGLSVQND

-57 DVVLHLYNVKTGKTY
+57 DLVLHLYNVKTGKTY
-72 DVERASQAKIS
+72 DIERASQAKIS
-83 EDGKKLVYR
+83 EDGKKLVFK

-111 EMPKDSIGILDLTTG
+111 ETPKDSLGVLDLVTG
-126 KVETWPMVKAM
+126 KIEKYPYLKGF
-137 KTGDKVRDFVA
+137 KFGDKLNAFVA

-154 PAPKDAKDKKGPKEG
+154 PAPKPDPKEKK
-169 APKPEGGERPA
+169 APPKPGEKPE
-180 PGAVP
+180 PPVKPDEDGLQ
-185 GGPGMPGPGMPPPG
+185 GPPPG
-199 MPGAAPGGPAP
+199 MPGAP
-210 GAPGTPGAKSND
+210 GAPEIPGQARNDGNTGKD
-222 NLYVLNIRTG
+222 NLYVLNLNTL

-240 ESYIFSKEGDKIAYI
+240 ESYIVSKEGDKIAYI
-255 TKPDKKDSLH
+255 TKPDKKDSVH
-265 VRGVFLYDPATK
+265 VRGVFVYDPATK
-277 ATTEVIT
+277 YTAEVLT
-284 GDKAATFKTL
+284 GEKAATFKSL
-294 SFNDDASRLAFF
+294 SFNDKADRLAFF
-306 GTLDTAKDA
+306 ATLDTAKDA
-315 KKQLSLYLSEG
+315 KKTLDLYLYDGAKAVKAVAHDG
-326 GAAKELVARDAKC
+326 GV

-344 KLGDARAAEFRDGF
+344 KLGDARGAEFHDGF
-358 LTFGTCP
+358 VTFGTCP

-401 RDQARTYLAKVNYDG
+401 REQARTYLAKVNYDG
-416 SGFVQLADDEIQ
+416 SGFVQLADEEIQ
-428 NVTIGDKNK
+428 TVTIGDKNK
-437 QDFLIVTTDK
+437 QEYLIVTTDK

-475 IMKDA
+475 ILKDA
-480 PFSNL
+480 PYTNL
-485 STSPD
+485 AISPD
-490 GAYAVAFHAKENNWY
+490 GAYAVGFHSKENNWY
-505 LYSLA
+505 LYTLA
-510 SGEFKELTSQLGVTF
+510 TGEFKELTSQLGVTF

-542 VWSEDSKFFW
+542 IWSEDSKFFW
-552 IPDQYDL
+552 VPDQYDL

-579 ETKTTYAYTNPYFD
+579 ETKTTYNYANPYSD
-593 TEARG
+593 PDARG
-598 PFGGATVKT
+598 PMGFGGGEVKT
-607 GKPFWFT
+607 GKPAWFT
-614 TFNHTTKER
+614 TFNHVTKER
-623 GYAMKDATRKKA
+623 GYAMKDITKKKA

-646 FSNLAVSAGKKGDAY
+646 FTNLAVSAGKKGNAY
-661 IYTRGNFEDGNNVW
+661 LYTRGNFEDGNNVW
-675 KTADNFKTQQQMS
+675 MTRDNFKTQQQMS
-688 DINPQQREYNWGTV
+688 DINPQQRDYNWGTV

-742 ETLYNSRVPAPSAS
+742 ETLYNPRVPAPSAS
-756 TINIPYFVS
+756 TVNIPYFVS
-765 NEYVVFVPDLVYTDG
+765 NEYIVFVPDLVYTDG

-795 MLCQYPWIDGDN
+795 MLCQYPWVDGDN

-918 RRRGKQ
+918 RRLGKQ
-924 AWLLQYNDEAHNLR
+924 AWMLQYNDEAHNLR

-975 KGIDLGYGYEDE
+975 KGIDLGYEY
-987 IPDQVRNDVEEVRND
+987 D
-1002 ENQ
+1002 ENE

>member
-1 MRKPILMAA
+1 MKKNLLIAMA
-10 LLLVCVSSFAA
+10 LCVTLSAFAA
-21 KPPLDHSVYDG
+21 KPPLDHSVYDN

-72 DVERASQAKIS
+72 DIPRATGAKIS
-83 EDGKKLVYR
+83 EDGTKLFFR
-92 IAPKFQETRQ
+92 IVPLFQETRQ

-111 EMPKDSIGILDLTTG
+111 EMPKDSIGILDLASG
-126 KVETWPMVKAM
+126 KIEKHPFIKNF
-137 KTGDKVRDFVA
+137 KTGDKLTGFVA
-148 FQEAEK
+148 FQEAEIPGQARTPKDSTEKPEKK
-154 PAPKDAKDKKGPKEG
+154 PAPKPTK
-169 APKPEGGERPA
+169 
-180 PGAVP
+180 
-185 GGPGMPGPGMPPPG
+185 
-199 MPGAAPGGPAP
+199 
-210 GAPGTPGAKSND
+210 D
-222 NLYVLNIRTG
+222 NLYVLDIYTN
-232 AIDTIACV
+232 AVDTIECV
-240 ESYIFSKEGDKIAYI
+240 ESYIVSKEGGRIAYI
-255 TKPDKKDSLH
+255 TKPDKKDSVH

-277 ATTEVIT
+277 ASTEVLT
-284 GDKAATFKTL
+284 GEKEATFKTL
-294 SFNDDASRLAFF
+294 SFNDDADRLAFF
-306 GTLDTAKDA
+306 ATLDTAKDA
-315 KKQLSLYLSEG
+315 KKSLDLYLYD
-326 GAAKELVARDAKC
+326 GAKLTKAVSHDASV

-344 KLGDARAAEFRDGF
+344 KLGDARAAEFHKDF
-358 LTFGTCP
+358 VTFGTCP

-372 TLVDFEQPKL
+372 TLVEFEQPKL

-401 RDQARTYLAKVNYDG
+401 REQARTYLAKVNFDG
-416 SGFVQLADDEIQ
+416 SGFVQLADELIQ
-428 NVTIGDKNK
+428 NVSIDEKNT
-437 QDFLIVTTDK
+437 QDYLIVTTDK
-447 PYRVQRSWSYAAHND
+447 PYRVQRSWSYEAHND

-475 IMKDA
+475 ICKDA
-480 PFSNL
+480 QFSNL

-490 GAYAVAFHAKENNWY
+490 GAYAVGFQTKENNWY
-505 LYSLA
+505 LYTLA
-510 SGEFKELTSQLGVTF
+510 TGEFRELTSQLGVTF

-542 VWSEDSKFFW
+542 IWSDDSKFFW

-569 PFRVTEGKGR
+569 PFRVTEGVGR
-579 ETKTTYAYTNPYFD
+579 ATKTTYNYVNPYSD
-593 TEARG
+593 PDARG
-598 PFGGATVKT
+598 PMGMFGGGQVKAD
-607 GKPFWFT
+607 KPAWFT
-614 TFNHTTKER
+614 TFNNTTKER
-623 GYAMKDATRKKA
+623 GYSMKDITKKKA
-635 KLQKMVEGPYN
+635 KLQRMVEGPYN
-646 FSNLAVSAGKKGDAY
+646 FGNLAVSAGKKGGLL
-661 IYTRGNFEDGNNVW
+661 YTRGNFEDGNNVW
-675 KTADNFKTQQQMS
+675 MTQDNFKTQRQMS
-688 DINPQQREYNWGTV
+688 DINPQQRDYNWGTV
-702 ELVSWTSEDGKPLEG
+702 ELVSWKSEDGKPLEG

-742 ETLYNSRVPAPSAS
+742 ETLYNPRVPAPSAS
-756 TINIPYFVS
+756 TVNIPYFVS
-765 NEYVVFVPDLVYTDG
+765 NEYVVFVPDLVYEDG

-795 MLCQYPWIDGDN
+795 MLCQYPWVDGDN

-824 TQTNR
+824 TQTGR

-864 QSRIGK
+864 QSRIGD
-870 DLWSGFDLYVE
+870 DLWHGFDLYVE

-918 RRRGKQ
+918 RRCGKQ

-975 KGIDLGYGYEDE
+975 KGIDLGYGYE
-987 IPDQVRNDVEEVRND
+987 IPDQVRDDVVRD
-1002 ENQ
+1002 DVVRDDVVRDDVVRDDME

>member
-1 MRKPILMAA
+1 MKKSILFAAA
-10 LLLVCVSSFAA
+10 LVVCLSAFAA
-21 KPPLDHSVYDG
+21 KPPLDHSVYDN
-32 WKSVSGLTVQND
+32 WKSVSGLSVQND
-44 GDWARWTVAPQEG
+44 GEWARWTVAPQEG
-57 DVVLHLYNVKTGKTY
+57 DYVLHLYNVKTGKTY
-72 DVERASQAKIS
+72 DLERASGAKIS

-92 IAPKFQETRQ
+92 IVPKFQETRQ

-111 EMPKDSIGILDLTTG
+111 EMPKDSLGILDLATG
-126 KVETWPMVKAM
+126 KIEKYPFVKAF
-137 KTGDKVRDFVA
+137 KTGDKLNCFVA
-148 FQEAEK
+148 WQEAEK
-154 PAPKDAKDKKGPKEG
+154 PAPKPDPKEKKAPKDSTAKPEKP
-169 APKPEGGERPA
+169 APKPA
-180 PGAVP
+180 P
-185 GGPGMPGPGMPPPG
+185 
-199 MPGAAPGGPAP
+199 
-210 GAPGTPGAKSND
+210 TKD
-222 NLYVLNIRTG
+222 NLYVVDINTLTV
-232 AIDTIACV
+232 DTLACV
-240 ESYIFSKEGDKIAYI
+240 ESYIVSKDGKHIAFI

-265 VRGVFLYDPATK
+265 VRGVFVYDPATK
-277 ATTEVIT
+277 ATTEVLT
-284 GDKAATFKTL
+284 GEKEATFKTL
-294 SFNDDASRLAFF
+294 AFNDEATRLAFF
-306 GTLDTAKDA
+306 ATLDTAKDA
-315 KKQLSLYLSEG
+315 KKNLDLYLYDGSQ
-326 GAAKELVARDAKC
+326 AVKAVAHDAGV

-344 KLGDARAAEFRDGF
+344 KLGDARAAEFHDNF
-358 LTFGTCP
+358 VTFGTCP

-387 NDEYIQPVQKNNLR
+387 NDEYIQPVQKINLR
-401 RDQARTYLAKVNYDG
+401 RDQGRTYLAKVDFDG
-416 SGFVQLADDEIQ
+416 TGFVQLADEQIQ
-428 NVTIGDKNK
+428 NVTIGEKNN
-437 QDFLIVTTDK
+437 QDYVIVTTDK

-462 IYKLSL
+462 VYKLSL

-480 PFSNL
+480 PFSNWAI
-485 STSPD
+485 SPD
-490 GAYAVAFHAKENNWY
+490 GAYAVAFHMKENNWY
-505 LYSLA
+505 LYTLA
-510 SGEFKELTSQLGVTF
+510 TGEFRELTSRLGVTF
-525 WNEEDDHPAD
+525 WDEEDDHPAD
-535 PGAWGRA
+535 PGSWGRA
-542 VWSEDSKFFW
+542 TWSEDSKFFW

-569 PFRVTEGKGR
+569 PFRVTEGVGR
-579 ETKTTYAYTNPYFD
+579 ATKTTYAYANPYFD
-593 TEARG
+593 PDARG
-598 PFGGATVKT
+598 PMGFGGGDVKT
-607 GKPFWFT
+607 GKPAWFT
-614 TFNHTTKER
+614 TFNNVTKER
-623 GYAMKDATRKKA
+623 GFAMKDITKKKA

-646 FSNLAVSAGKKGDAY
+646 FANLAVSAGKKGDAL

-675 KTADNFKTQQQMS
+675 MTRDNFKTQQQMS
-688 DINPQQREYNWGTV
+688 DINPQQRDYNWGTV

-756 TINIPYFVS
+756 TVNIPYFVS
-765 NEYVVFVPDLVYTDG
+765 NEYIVFVPDLVYTDG

-795 MLCQYPWIDGDN
+795 MLCEFPWVDGDN

-870 DLWSGFDLYVE
+870 NLWEGFDLYVE

-918 RRRGKQ
+918 RRLGKQ
-924 AWLLQYNDEAHNLR
+924 AWMLQYNDEAHNLR

-975 KGIDLGYGYEDE
+975 KGIDLGYEY
-987 IPDQVRNDVEEVRND
+987 D
-1002 ENQ
+1002 ENE

>member
-1 MRKPILMAA
+1 MKKNLLMMFA
-10 LLLVCVSSFAA
+10 LFVTLSAFAA

-32 WKSVSGLTVQND
+32 WKSVSRLVVEND
-44 GDWARWTVAPQEG
+44 GDWAQWTVAPQEG
-57 DVVLHLYNVKTGKTY
+57 DVVLHLYNVKTGKSY

-83 EDGKKLVYR
+83 ADASKVVFR

-102 AKIDKKKPN
+102 ARIEKKKAN
-111 EMPKDSIGILDLTTG
+111 EMPKDTLGILDLASG
-126 KVETWPMVKAM
+126 KIEKYPMMKNF
-137 KTGDKVRDFVA
+137 KTGETLGLYVA
-148 FQEAEK
+148 FQEAEQPAAKPKEKKDGENAGEGDGK
-154 PAPKDAKDKKGPKEG
+154 PAEKPAK
-169 APKPEGGERPA
+169 
-180 PGAVP
+180 
-185 GGPGMPGPGMPPPG
+185 
-199 MPGAAPGGPAP
+199 
-210 GAPGTPGAKSND
+210 D
-222 NLYVLNIRTG
+222 NLYVLNIKTLEV
-232 AIDTIACV
+232 DTLACV
-240 ESYIFSKEGDKIAYI
+240 DAYIFSKKGDRIAYVA
-255 TKPDKKDSLH
+255 KPEKKDSVH
-265 VRGVFLYDPATK
+265 VSGVFLYDPSAK
-277 ATTEVIT
+277 AVSEVLK
-284 GDKAATFKTL
+284 GEKEATFKGL
-294 SFNDDASRLAFF
+294 VFSDEADRLAFF
-306 GTLDTAKDA
+306 ATLDTAKDA
-315 KKQLSLYLSEG
+315 KKNLDLWMYDG
-326 GAAKELVARDAKC
+326 TARKLIDHTSSV

-344 KLGDARAAEFRDGF
+344 KIGDNRNVEFHKNF
-358 LTFGTCP
+358 LLLGTCP

-372 TLVDFEQPKL
+372 TLVEFEQPKL

-387 NDEYIQPVQKNNLR
+387 NDDYIQTVQKNNLR
-401 RDQARTYLAKVNYDG
+401 RDLAKTYTAKVNFDG
-416 SGFVQLADDEIQ
+416 SGFVQLADELIP
-428 NVTIGDKNK
+428 NVTVGEKNM
-437 QDFLIVTTDK
+437 QDYLLVTSDK
-447 PYRVQRSWSYAAHND
+447 PYRVQRSWSYESHND
-462 IYKLSL
+462 LYKLSL

-475 IMKDA
+475 IAKDVLY
-480 PFSNL
+480 SNL
-485 STSPD
+485 SVSPD
-490 GAYAVAFHAKENNWY
+490 GAYAVAFQPKENNWY
-505 LYSLA
+505 LYTLA
-510 SGEFKELTSQLGVTF
+510 TGEFRELTSQLGVTF

-542 VWSEDSKFFW
+542 MWSDDSRFFW

-569 PFRVTEGKGR
+569 PFRVTEGVGR
-579 ETKTTYAYTNPYFD
+579 LTKTTYRYTDPYYD
-593 TEARG
+593 TESRG
-598 PFGGATVKT
+598 MFGGGTVKT
-607 GKPFWFT
+607 EKPVFFT
-614 TFNHTTKER
+614 TFNQVTKQH
-623 GYAMKDATRKKA
+623 GYAVKDLNKKKA
-635 KLQKMVEGPYN
+635 VLQKLYEGPYS
-646 FSNLAVSAGKKGDAY
+646 FGGLVVSENKKGRVLL
-661 IYTRGNFEDGNNVW
+661 YTRGNFEDGTNVW
-675 KTADNFKTQQQMS
+675 MTADNFKTQRQMS
-688 DINPQQREYNWGTV
+688 DINPQQRDYNWGTV

-724 FDPAKKYPVM
+724 FDPNKKYPMM
-734 IYFYEKNS
+734 IYFYERNS

-765 NEYVVFVPDLVYTDG
+765 NEYLVFVPDLVYTDG

-789 LMPGCD
+789 LMPGVD
-795 MLCQYPWIDGDN
+795 MLCRNPWVDGDN

-824 TQTNR
+824 TQTDR
-829 FKAAGAGAP
+829 FKAAGSGAP

-870 DLWSGFDLYVE
+870 TLWDGFDLYVE

-887 VPNVTTPV
+887 VPNVKTPV

-918 RRRGKQ
+918 RRCGKQ
-924 AWLLQYNDEAHNLR
+924 AWMLQYNDEAHNLR

-975 KGIDLGYGYEDE
+975 KGIDYGYGYE
-987 IPDQVRNDVEEVRND
+987 NDNE
-1002 ENQ
+1002 

>member
-1 MRKPILMAA
+1 MANFNQKNDNMKKSILLAA
-10 LLLVCVSSFAA
+10 VLLVSLSSFAA

-32 WKSVSGLTVQND
+32 WKSVSRLLVEND
-44 GDWARWTVAPQEG
+44 GDWAQWTVAPQEG
-57 DVVLHLYNVKTGKTY
+57 DLVLHLYNTKTGKTY
-72 DVERASQAKIS
+72 DIERASQAKLS
-83 EDGKKLVYR
+83 ADATKVVFR

-111 EMPKDSIGILDLTTG
+111 EMPKDSLGVLDLATG
-126 KVETWPMVKAM
+126 NIEKYPLVKGFKVGETL
-137 KTGDKVRDFVA
+137 GDYVA

-154 PAPKDAKDKKGPKEG
+154 PAPKPEPKEKKDPKEG
-169 APKPEGGERPA
+169 EKPEKPEKKPVPKP
-180 PGAVP
+180 
-185 GGPGMPGPGMPPPG
+185 
-199 MPGAAPGGPAP
+199 
-210 GAPGTPGAKSND
+210 TKD
-222 NLYVLNIRTG
+222 NLYVLNIKTL
-232 AIDTIACV
+232 AVDTLECV
-240 ESYIFSKEGDKIAYI
+240 ESYIVSKGGDRIAYI

-277 ATTEVIT
+277 ATTEVLT
-284 GDKAATFKTL
+284 GEKEATFKTL
-294 SFNDDASRLAFF
+294 SFNDEATRLAFF
-306 GTLDTAKDA
+306 ATLDTAKDA
-315 KKQLSLYLSEG
+315 KKSLDLYAWDG
-326 GAAKELVARDAKC
+326 VAAKKLLAHDAAS

-344 KLGDARAAEFRDGF
+344 KLGDQRAVEFRDNF
-358 LTFGTCP
+358 LTLGTCP

-372 TLVDFEQPKL
+372 TLVEFEQPKL
-382 DIWVW
+382 DVWVW
-387 NDEYIQPVQKNNLR
+387 NEDYIQPIQKVNLR
-401 RDQARTYLAKVNYDG
+401 REQNRTYLAKLNYDG
-416 SGFVQLADDEIQ
+416 SGFIQLADEQIP
-428 NVTIGDKNK
+428 NVMIDKDNT
-437 QDFLIVTTDK
+437 QDYVMVTSDK
-447 PYRVQRSWSYAAHND
+447 PYHVRQSWDRSACVD
-462 IYKLSL
+462 VYKISL
-468 KDGSREL
+468 LNGRRDLVCKE
-475 IMKDA
+475 A
-480 PFSNL
+480 PFTGL
-485 STSPD
+485 SSSPD
-490 GAYAVAFHAKENNWY
+490 GAYYVFFNEKENNWY
-505 LYSLA
+505 LYTLA
-510 SGEFKELTSQLGVTF
+510 TGQFKELTSNLGVTF
-525 WNEEDDHPAD
+525 WNEEDDHPAA
-535 PGAWGRA
+535 PGPWGRA

-569 PFRVTEGKGR
+569 PFRVTEGTGR
-579 ETKTTYAYTNPYFD
+579 ATKTTYNYANPYYD
-593 TEARG
+593 PEARG
-598 PFGGATVKT
+598 PFGGGRIKS
-607 GKPFWFT
+607 GKPAWFT
-614 TFNHTTKER
+614 TFNHVTKQH
-623 GYAMKDATRKKA
+623 GYACKDLTKKKA
-635 KLQKMVEGPYN
+635 KLQKVYEGPYS
-646 FSNLAVSAGKKGDAY
+646 FGNLAVSKGKKGDALL
-661 IYTRGNFEDGNNVW
+661 YTRGNFEDGNNVW
-675 KTADNFKTQQQMS
+675 MTRDNFKTQQQMS

-702 ELVSWTSEDGKPLEG
+702 ELVSWTSEDGKPLAG

-724 FDPAKKYPVM
+724 FNPNKKYPVM

-795 MLCQYPWIDGDN
+795 MLCEYPWIDGDN

-851 ESGIART
+851 ESGVART
-858 GQYEEG
+858 FQYEQG
-864 QSRIGK
+864 QSRIGD
-870 DLWSGFDLYVE
+870 DLWHGFDLYVE
-881 NSPLFH
+881 NSPLFF
-887 VPNVTTPV
+887 VPNVNTPV

-912 EFYNGL
+912 EFFNGL
-918 RRRGKQ
+918 RRMGKQ

-975 KGIDLGYGYEDE
+975 KGIDYGYGFDE
-987 IPDQVRNDVEEVRND
+987 EQ
-1002 ENQ
+1002 

>member
-1 MRKPILMAA
+1 MKK
-10 LLLVCVSSFAA
+10 LLLLATVLLFSVSTFAA

-72 DVERASQAKIS
+72 DVERALGAKIS
-83 EDGKKLVYR
+83 EDGKKVVFR
-92 IAPKFQETRQ
+92 IVPKFQETRQ

-111 EMPKDSIGILDLTTG
+111 EMPKDSLGILDLATG
-126 KVETWPMVKAM
+126 RIERYPMVKNVRIS
-137 KTGDKVRDFVA
+137 DKLNSFVV
-148 FQEAEK
+148 FQDADK
-154 PAPKDAKDKKGPKEG
+154 PAPKPEPKKPAVKEG
-169 APKPEGGERPA
+169 EKPAQAPEKKPEPKKPEP
-180 PGAVP
+180 
-185 GGPGMPGPGMPPPG
+185 
-199 MPGAAPGGPAP
+199 
-210 GAPGTPGAKSND
+210 KD
-222 NLYVLNIRTG
+222 NLYVMNINTL

-240 ESYIFSKEGDKIAYI
+240 ESFIVSKEGDKVAYI
-255 TKPDKKDSLH
+255 TKPDKKDSVN
-265 VRGVFLYDPATK
+265 VRGVFVYDPATRAK
-277 ATTEVIT
+277 TEVLT
-284 GDKAATFKTL
+284 GEKEATFKSLT
-294 SFNDDASRLAFF
+294 FNEEADRLAFF
-306 GTLDTAKDA
+306 ATLDTAKDA
-315 KKQLSLYLSEG
+315 KKSLDLYLYD
-326 GAAKELVARDAKC
+326 GAKATKAVAHDASV

-344 KLGDARAAEFRDGF
+344 KLGDASTVSFHDNF
-358 LTFGTCP
+358 VTFGTCP

-372 TLVDFEQPKL
+372 TLVEFEQPKL

-387 NDEYIQPVQKNNLR
+387 NDDYIQTVQKNNLR
-401 RDQARTYLAKVNYDG
+401 RDLAKTYLAKVNYDG
-416 SGFVQLADDEIQ
+416 SGFVQLADEQIP
-428 NVTIGDKNK
+428 NVNIGDKNK
-437 QDFLIVTTDK
+437 QDYLIVTTDK
-447 PYRVQRSWSYAAHND
+447 PYRVQRSWSYEAHND
-462 IYKLSL
+462 IYKMSL
-468 KDGSREL
+468 KDGKREL
-475 IMKDA
+475 ICKDA
-480 PFSNL
+480 QFSNL
-485 STSPD
+485 SISPD
-490 GAYAVAFHAKENNWY
+490 GAYAVGFQTKENNWY
-505 LYSLA
+505 LYTLA

-535 PGAWGRA
+535 PGSWGRA
-542 VWSEDSKFFW
+542 LWSEDSKFFW

-579 ETKTTYAYTNPYFD
+579 ETKTTYNYTNPYSD
-593 TEARG
+593 PDARG
-598 PFGGATVKT
+598 PMAMFGGGGGIKT
-607 GKPFWFT
+607 DKPAWFT
-614 TFNHTTKER
+614 TFNHVTKER
-623 GYAMKDATRKKA
+623 GYAMKDITKKKA
-635 KLQKMVEGPYN
+635 KLQKIYEGPYSFN
-646 FSNLAVSAGKKGDAY
+646 SLSVSAGKKANTY
-661 IYTRGNFEDGNNVW
+661 LYTRGNFEDGNNVW
-675 KTADNFKTQQQMS
+675 MTTDNFKTQKQMS
-688 DINPQQREYNWGTV
+688 DINPQQRDYNWGTV
-702 ELVSWTSEDGKPLEG
+702 ELVSWTSADGKPLEG

-724 FDPAKKYPVM
+724 FDPKKKYPVM

-756 TINIPYFVS
+756 TVNIPYFVS
-765 NEYVVFVPDLVYTDG
+765 NEYLVFVPDLVYTDG

-789 LMPGCD
+789 LMPGVD
-795 MLCQYPWIDGDN
+795 MLCEYPWVDGDN

-870 DLWSGFDLYVE
+870 NLWDGFDLYVE

-918 RRRGKQ
+918 RRMGKQ
-924 AWLLQYNDEAHNLR
+924 AWMLEYNDEAHNLR

-963 PVWMSKGVPATL
+963 PIWMSKGVPATL
-975 KGIDLGYGYEDE
+975 KGIEYGYGYDED
-987 IPDQVRNDVEEVRND
+987 
-1002 ENQ
+1002 

>member
-1 MRKPILMAA
+1 MIEQINSHMKKTILFVAA
-10 LLLVCVSSFAA
+10 LLVTLSAFAA
-21 KPPLDHSVYDG
+21 KPPLDHSVYDN

-44 GDWARWTVAPQEG
+44 GEWARWTVAPQEG

-72 DVERASQAKIS
+72 DLERASGAKIS
-83 EDGKKLVYR
+83 EDGKKLVFK
-92 IAPKFQETRQ
+92 IAPKFQETRK

-111 EMPKDSIGILDLTTG
+111 EMPQDSLGILDLATG
-126 KVETWPMVKAM
+126 KIDKYPMVKSF
-137 KTGDKVRDFVA
+137 KTGDKLGGFVA

-154 PAPKDAKDKKGPKEG
+154 PAPKPDPKEKK
-169 APKPEGGERPA
+169 APPKPGEKPE
-180 PGAVP
+180 PPVKPDEDGLQL
-185 GGPGMPGPGMPPPG
+185 PPPG
-199 MPGAAPGGPAP
+199 MPGGPGGPGPNA
-210 GAPGTPGAKSND
+210 GGSKE
-222 NLYVLNIRTG
+222 NLYVLNINTL
-232 AIDTIACV
+232 AVDTIACV
-240 ESYIFSKEGDKIAYI
+240 ESFILSKEGDRIAYI

-265 VRGVFLYDPATK
+265 VRGVFVYDPAAK
-277 ATTEVIT
+277 ATTEVLT
-284 GDKAATFKTL
+284 GEKEATFKSL
-294 SFNDDASRLAFF
+294 SFNEEGNRLAFF

-315 KKQLSLYLSEG
+315 KKNLDLYLFD
-326 GAAKELVARDAKC
+326 GAKAVKAVAHDGKV

-344 KLGDARAAEFRDGF
+344 KLGDARAAEFHDGF
-358 LTFGTCP
+358 VTFGTCP

-372 TLVDFEQPKL
+372 TLVEFEQPKL

-401 RDQARTYLAKVNYDG
+401 REQARTYLAKVNYDG
-416 SGFVQLADDEIQ
+416 SGFVQLADELIQ
-428 NVTIGDKNK
+428 NVTIDDKNT
-437 QDFLIVTTDK
+437 QDYLIVTTDK
-447 PYRVQRSWSYAAHND
+447 PYRVQRSWSYEAHND

-475 IMKDA
+475 IFKDA
-480 PFSNL
+480 QFSNL
-485 STSPD
+485 SVSPD
-490 GAYAVAFHAKENNWY
+490 GAYAVGFQTKENNWY
-505 LYSLA
+505 LYTLA
-510 SGEFKELTSQLGVTF
+510 TGEFKELTSKLGVTF

-535 PGAWGRA
+535 PGSWGRA
-542 VWSEDSKFFW
+542 IWADNSKFFW

-579 ETKTTYAYTNPYFD
+579 ETKTTYNYTNPYHD
-593 TEARG
+593 PDARG

-607 GKPFWFT
+607 DKPVFFT
-614 TFNHTTKER
+614 LFNNVTKEH
-623 GYAMKDATRKKA
+623 GYAVKDLNKKKA
-635 KLQKMVEGPYN
+635 KLQKLYEGPYS
-646 FSNLAVSAGKKGDAY
+646 FGNLAVSEGKKGNTLL
-661 IYTRGNFEDGNNVW
+661 YTRGNFEDGNNVW
-675 KTADNFKTQQQMS
+675 MTQDNFKTQRQMS
-688 DINPQQREYNWGTV
+688 DINPQQRDYNWGTV
-702 ELVSWTSEDGKPLEG
+702 ELVSWKSEDGKPLEG

-724 FDPAKKYPVM
+724 FNPAKKYPVM

-756 TINIPYFVS
+756 TVNIPYFVS
-765 NEYVVFVPDLVYTDG
+765 NEYIVFVPDLVYTDG

-795 MLCQYPWIDGDN
+795 MLCEYPWVDGDN

-918 RRRGKQ
+918 RRCGKQ

-975 KGIDLGYGYEDE
+975 KGIELGYGYDDNE
-987 IPDQVRNDVEEVRND
+987 
-1002 ENQ
+1002 

>member
-1 MRKPILMAA
+1 MKKSILLAAA
-10 LLLVCVSSFAA
+10 LLVSLSSFAA
-21 KPPLDHSVYDG
+21 KPPLDHSVYDN

-44 GDWARWTVAPQEG
+44 GQWARWTVAPQEG
-57 DVVLHLYNVKTGKTY
+57 DLVLHLQNMRTGKTY
-72 DVERASQAKIS
+72 DLERATGAKIS
-83 EDGKKLVYR
+83 EDGTKLVYR
-92 IAPKFQETRQ
+92 ITPKFQETRQ
-102 AKIDKKKPN
+102 AKIDKKKPA
-111 EMPKDSIGILDLTTG
+111 EMPKDSLGILDLASG
-126 KVETWPMVKAM
+126 RIEKYPFVKNLKM
-137 KTGDKVRDFVA
+137 GDKLGSFVA
-148 FQEAEK
+148 FQDAERPKVKKDEK
-154 PAPKDAKDKKGPKEG
+154 PEIPGQARSDEKREIPGQARNDEEKKAEPK
-169 APKPEGGERPA
+169 
-180 PGAVP
+180 
-185 GGPGMPGPGMPPPG
+185 
-199 MPGAAPGGPAP
+199 
-210 GAPGTPGAKSND
+210 D
-222 NLYVLNIRTG
+222 NLYVMNIRTL
-232 AIDTIACV
+232 AVDTLACV
-240 ESYIFSKEGDKIAYI
+240 ESFIVSEDGGKVAFI

-265 VRGVFLYDPATK
+265 VRGVFVYDPATK
-277 ATTEVIT
+277 ACQEVLT
-284 GDKAATFKTL
+284 GEKAATFKTL
-294 SFNDDASRLAFF
+294 SFNKKADRLAFF
-306 GTLDTAKDA
+306 ATLDTAKDA
-315 KKQLSLYLSEG
+315 KKRLDLYLFDGTEAVKAVAHDS
-326 GAAKELVARDAKC
+326 AK

-344 KLGDARAAEFRDGF
+344 KLGDARAAEFHDNF
-358 LTFGTCP
+358 VTFGTCP

-372 TLVDFEQPKL
+372 TLVEFEQPKL

-401 RDQARTYLAKVNYDG
+401 REQARTYLAKVNFDG
-416 SGFVQLADDEIQ
+416 SGFVQLADEDIQ
-428 NVTIGDKNK
+428 TVAIGEKNK
-437 QDFLIVTTDK
+437 QDYVIATSDK

-462 IYKLSL
+462 IYKISL

-475 IMKDA
+475 ICKDA

-485 STSPD
+485 SQSPD
-490 GAYAVAFHAKENNWY
+490 GAYAVAFHSKENNWY
-505 LYSLA
+505 LYTLA
-510 SGEFKELTSQLGVTF
+510 TGEFKELTSQLGVTF

-559 WQFDPTGAVA
+559 WQFDPTGAAA
-569 PFRVTEGKGR
+569 PFRVTEGVGR
-579 ETKTTYAYTNPYFD
+579 QTKTTYNYTNPYFD
-593 TEARG
+593 PEARG
-598 PFGGATVKT
+598 LFGGGEIKT
-607 GKPFWFT
+607 GKPAWFT
-614 TFNHTTKER
+614 TFNNVTKQR
-623 GYAMKDATRKKA
+623 GFAMKDLSKKKA
-635 KLQKMVEGPYN
+635 KLQKMVEGPWS
-646 FSNLAVSAGKKGDAY
+646 FGSLSVSADKKSNVLL
-661 IYTRGNFEDGNNVW
+661 YTRGCFEDGNNVW
-675 KTADNFKTQQQMS
+675 MTADNFKTQKQLS
-688 DINPQQREYNWGTV
+688 DINPQQRDYNWGTV

-724 FDPAKKYPVM
+724 FDPKKKYPVM
-734 IYFYEKNS
+734 IYFYERNS

-756 TINIPYFVS
+756 TVNIPYFVS
-765 NEYVVFVPDLVYTDG
+765 NEYLVFVPDLVYTDG

-789 LMPGCD
+789 LMPGVD
-795 MLCQYPWIDGDN
+795 MLCQYPWVDADN

-870 DLWSGFDLYVE
+870 DLWNGFDLYVE

-912 EFYNGL
+912 ELYNGL
-918 RRRGKQ
+918 RRCGKQ
-924 AWLLQYNDEAHNLR
+924 AWMLQYNDEAHNLR

-975 KGIDLGYGYEDE
+975 KGIEYGYGY
-987 IPDQVRNDVEEVRND
+987 D
-1002 ENQ
+1002 ENE

>member
-1 MRKPILMAA
+1 MKKTILFAA
-10 LLLVCVSSFAA
+10 AMLVTLSAFAA
-21 KPPLDHSVYDG
+21 KPPLDHSVYDA
-32 WKSVSGLTVQND
+32 WKSVSGLSVQND

-57 DVVLHLYNVKTGKTY
+57 DLVLHLYNVKTGKTY
-72 DVERASQAKIS
+72 DLERATGARIS

-92 IAPKFQETRQ
+92 ITPKFQETRQ

-111 EMPKDSIGILDLTTG
+111 EMPKDSLGVLDLASG
-126 KVETWPMVKAM
+126 KIDKFPMVKGF
-137 KTGDKVRDFVA
+137 KTGDKLTGFVA

-154 PAPKDAKDKKGPKEG
+154 PAPKPDPKEKKAPEKSG
-169 APKPEGGERPA
+169 EKPEKPEKPEKSEKPEKPAPKP
-180 PGAVP
+180 
-185 GGPGMPGPGMPPPG
+185 
-199 MPGAAPGGPAP
+199 
-210 GAPGTPGAKSND
+210 TKD
-222 NLYVLNIRTG
+222 NLYILNIYTN
-232 AIDTIACV
+232 AIDTIECV
-240 ESYIFSKEGDKIAYI
+240 ESFIGSKEGNKVAYI
-255 TKPDKKDSLH
+255 TKPDSVH
-265 VRGVFLYDPATK
+265 VRGVFVYDPATK
-277 ATTEVIT
+277 ATTEVMT
-284 GDKAATFKTL
+284 GEKAATFKSL
-294 SFNDDASRLAFF
+294 SFNDKADRLAFF
-306 GTLDTAKDA
+306 ATLDTAKDA
-315 KKQLSLYLSEG
+315 KKTLDLYLYDGAKAVKAVAHDG
-326 GAAKELVARDAKC
+326 GV

-344 KLGDARAAEFRDGF
+344 KLGDARGAEFHDGF
-358 LTFGTCP
+358 VTFGTCP

-401 RDQARTYLAKVNYDG
+401 REQGRTYLAKVNFDG
-416 SGFVQLADDEIQ
+416 SGFVQLADDVIQ
-428 NVTIGDKNK
+428 NVAVGDKNK
-437 QDFLIVTTDK
+437 QDYLIVTTDK

-475 IMKDA
+475 ICKDA

-485 STSPD
+485 SISPD
-490 GAYAVAFHAKENNWY
+490 GAYAVGFHSKENNWY
-505 LYSLA
+505 LYTLA
-510 SGEFKELTSQLGVTF
+510 TGEFKELTSRLGVTF

-542 VWSEDSKFFW
+542 IWAEDAKFFW

-579 ETKTTYAYTNPYFD
+579 ETRTTYNPANPYSD
-593 TEARG
+593 PEARG
-598 PFGGATVKT
+598 PMGFGAAEVKT
-607 GKPFWFT
+607 GKPAWFT
-614 TFNHTTKER
+614 TFNHVTKER
-623 GYAMKDATRKKA
+623 GYAMKDITKKKA

-646 FSNLAVSAGKKGDAY
+646 FSGLAVSAGKKGNAY
-661 IYTRGNFEDGNNVW
+661 IYTRGNFEDGNNVGM
-675 KTADNFKTQQQMS
+675 TRDNFKTPQQMS
-688 DINPQQREYNWGTV
+688 DINPQQRDFNCGTV

-765 NEYVVFVPDLVYTDG
+765 NEYIVFVPDLVYTDG

-795 MLCQYPWIDGDN
+795 MLCEFPWVDGDN

-824 TQTNR
+824 GQTNR

-870 DLWSGFDLYVE
+870 NLWDGFDLYVE
-881 NSPLFH
+881 NSPLFF

-918 RRRGKQ
+918 RRMGKQ
-924 AWLLQYNDEAHNLR
+924 AWMLQYNDEAHNLR

-975 KGIDLGYGYEDE
+975 KGIELGYGYEDE
-987 IPDQVRNDVEEVRND
+987 Q
-1002 ENQ
+1002 

>member
-1 MRKPILMAA
+1 MKKSILFAAA
-10 LLLVCVSSFAA
+10 LVVCLSAFAA
-21 KPPLDHSVYDG
+21 KPPLDHSVYDN
-32 WKSVSGLTVQND
+32 WKSVSGLSVQND
-44 GDWARWTVAPQEG
+44 GEWARWTVAPQEG
-57 DVVLHLYNVKTGKTY
+57 DYVLHLYNVKTGKTY
-72 DVERASQAKIS
+72 DLERASGAKIS

-92 IAPKFQETRQ
+92 IVPKFQETRQ

-111 EMPKDSIGILDLTTG
+111 EMPKDSLGILDLATG
-126 KVETWPMVKAM
+126 KIEKYPFVKAF
-137 KTGDKVRDFVA
+137 KTGDKLNGFVA
-148 FQEAEK
+148 WQEAEK
-154 PAPKDAKDKKGPKEG
+154 PAPKPDPKEKKAPKDSTAKPEKP
-169 APKPEGGERPA
+169 APKPA
-180 PGAVP
+180 P
-185 GGPGMPGPGMPPPG
+185 
-199 MPGAAPGGPAP
+199 
-210 GAPGTPGAKSND
+210 TKD
-222 NLYVLNIRTG
+222 NLYVVDINTLTV
-232 AIDTIACV
+232 DTLACV
-240 ESYIFSKEGDKIAYI
+240 ESYIVSKDGKHIAYI

-265 VRGVFLYDPATK
+265 VRGVFVYDPATK
-277 ATTEVIT
+277 ATAEVLT
-284 GDKAATFKTL
+284 GEKEATFKTL
-294 SFNDDASRLAFF
+294 SFNDEATRLAFF
-306 GTLDTAKDA
+306 ATLDTAKDA
-315 KKQLSLYLSEG
+315 KKTLDLYLYDGSQ
-326 GAAKELVARDAKC
+326 AVKAVAHDAGV

-344 KLGDARAAEFRDGF
+344 KLGDARAAEFHDNF
-358 LTFGTCP
+358 VTFGTCP

-387 NDEYIQPVQKNNLR
+387 NDEYIQPVQKINLR
-401 RDQARTYLAKVNYDG
+401 RDQGRTYLAKVDFDG
-416 SGFVQLADDEIQ
+416 TGFVQLADEQIQ
-428 NVTIGDKNK
+428 NVTIGDKNN
-437 QDFLIVTTDK
+437 QDYVIVTTDK
-447 PYRVQRSWSYAAHND
+447 PYRVQRSWSYATHND

-475 IMKDA
+475 ILKDA

-485 STSPD
+485 AVSPD
-490 GAYAVAFHAKENNWY
+490 GAYAVAFHMKENNWY
-505 LYSLA
+505 LYTLA
-510 SGEFKELTSQLGVTF
+510 TGEFRELTSQLGVTF
-525 WNEEDDHPAD
+525 WDEEDDHPAD
-535 PGAWGRA
+535 PGSWGRA
-542 VWSEDSKFFW
+542 TWSEDSRFFW

-569 PFRVTEGKGR
+569 PFRVTEGVGR
-579 ETKTTYAYTNPYFD
+579 ATKTTYAYANPYFD
-593 TEARG
+593 PDARG
-598 PFGGATVKT
+598 PMGFGGGDVKT
-607 GKPFWFT
+607 GKPAWFT
-614 TFNHTTKER
+614 TFNNVTKER
-623 GYAMKDATRKKA
+623 GFAMKDITKKKA

-646 FSNLAVSAGKKGDAY
+646 FANLAVSAGKKGDAL

-675 KTADNFKTQQQMS
+675 MTRDNFKTQQQMS

-742 ETLYNSRVPAPSAS
+742 ETLYNPRVPAPSAS
-756 TINIPYFVS
+756 TVNIPYFVS
-765 NEYVVFVPDLVYTDG
+765 NEYIVFVPDLVYTDG

-795 MLCQYPWIDGDN
+795 MLCEFPWVDGDN

-870 DLWSGFDLYVE
+870 NLWEGFDLYVE

-918 RRRGKQ
+918 RRMGKQ
-924 AWLLQYNDEAHNLR
+924 AWMLQYNDEAHNLR

-975 KGIDLGYGYEDE
+975 KGIDLGYEY
-987 IPDQVRNDVEEVRND
+987 D
-1002 ENQ
+1002 ENE

>member
-1 MRKPILMAA
+1 MKKT
-10 LLLVCVSSFAA
+10 LLLAFALVATTCAFAA
-21 KPPLDHSVYDG
+21 KPPLDHSVYDK

-44 GDWARWTVAPQEG
+44 GEWVRWTVAPQEG
-57 DVVLHLYNVKTGKTY
+57 DVVLHLYNTKTGQSY
-72 DVERASQAKIS
+72 DLERASGAKIS
-83 EDGKKLVYR
+83 EDGTKLVFR

-111 EMPKDSIGILDLTTG
+111 EMPKDSLGILDLKTG
-126 KVETWPMVKAM
+126 KIEKYPYLKDF
-137 KTGDKVRDFVA
+137 KTGEKLTGFVA

-154 PAPKDAKDKKGPKEG
+154 PAPKPDPKDKKPDPTK
-169 APKPEGGERPA
+169 
-180 PGAVP
+180 
-185 GGPGMPGPGMPPPG
+185 
-199 MPGAAPGGPAP
+199 
-210 GAPGTPGAKSND
+210 D
-222 NLYVLNIRTG
+222 NLYVLNLSTL

-240 ESYIFSKEGDKIAYI
+240 ESYIVSKEGDRMAYI
-255 TKPDKKDSLH
+255 TKPDKKDSVH
-265 VRGVFLYDPATK
+265 VRGVFLYDPAAK
-277 ATTEVIT
+277 VTTDVLT
-284 GDKAATFKTL
+284 GEKGATFKSL
-294 SFNDDASRLAFF
+294 SFNDEATRLAFF

-315 KKQLSLYLSEG
+315 KKQLALYLSEG
-326 GAAKELVARDAKC
+326 GEAREILARDAAG

-344 KLGDARAAEFRDGF
+344 KLGDNRAVSFYDNF
-358 LTFGTCP
+358 LTLGTCP

-387 NDEYIQPVQKNNLR
+387 NDEYIQPVQKVNLR
-401 RDQARTYLAKVNYDG
+401 RYQNQTYLAKVDYDG
-416 SGFVQLADDEIQ
+416 TGFVQLADEQIPNVAIDEK
-428 NVTIGDKNK
+428 NV
-437 QDFLIVTTDK
+437 QDWLLVTTDK
-447 PYRVQRSWSYAAHND
+447 PYRVRQSWDRSACTD
-462 IYKLSL
+462 IYKISL
-468 KDGSREL
+468 KDGSRKL
-475 IMKDA
+475 IQREA
-480 PFSNL
+480 PFTAL
-485 STSPD
+485 SVSPD
-490 GAYAVAFHAKENNWY
+490 GAYAVAFQEKENNWY
-505 LYSLA
+505 LYTLA
-510 SGEFKELTSQLGVTF
+510 TGEFKELTSQLGVTF
-525 WNEEDDHPAD
+525 WNEEDDHPAA

-542 VWSEDSKFFW
+542 AWSEDSRFFW
-552 IPDQYDL
+552 IPDQYDI

-569 PFRVTEGKGR
+569 PFRVTEGTGR
-579 ETKTTYAYTNPYFD
+579 ETKTTYNYVNPYD
-593 TEARG
+593 EPRPRG
-598 PFGGATVKT
+598 PFGGGTIKAD
-607 GKPFWFT
+607 KPLWFST
-614 TFNHTTKER
+614 YNHTTKEH
-623 GYAMKDATRKKA
+623 GYAFKDVTKKKA
-635 KLQKMVEGPYN
+635 RLQKLTEGPYVYG
-646 FSNLAVSAGKKGDAY
+646 NLAISKGKKSNTMV
-661 IYTRGNFEDGNNVW
+661 YTRGNFEDGNNVW
-675 KTADNFKTQQQMS
+675 LTRDNFKTQQQMS

-702 ELVSWTSEDGKPLEG
+702 ELVNWTSEDGKPLEG

-742 ETLYNSRVPAPSAS
+742 ETLFNPRSPAPSAS
-756 TINIPYFVS
+756 TVNIPLFVS
-765 NEYVVFVPDLVYTDG
+765 NEYIVFVPDLVYTDG

-789 LMPGCD
+789 LMPACD
-795 MLCQYPWIDGDN
+795 MLCEYPWIDGDN

-851 ESGIART
+851 ESGLART
-858 GQYEEG
+858 FQYEQG
-864 QSRIGK
+864 QSRIGD
-870 DLWSGFDLYVE
+870 DLWHGFDLYVE
-881 NSPLFH
+881 NSPLFF

-918 RRRGKQ
+918 RRLGKQ

-975 KGIDLGYGYEDE
+975 KGIDLGYEYDDE
-987 IPDQVRNDVEEVRND
+987 
-1002 ENQ
+1002 

>member
-1 MRKPILMAA
+1 MKKTILFAA
-10 LLLVCVSSFAA
+10 AMLVTLSAFAA
-21 KPPLDHSVYDG
+21 KPPLDHSVYDA
-32 WKSVSGLTVQND
+32 WKSVSGLSVQND

-57 DVVLHLYNVKTGKTY
+57 DLVLHLYNVKTGKTY
-72 DVERASQAKIS
+72 DLERATGARIS

-92 IAPKFQETRQ
+92 ITPKFQETRQ

-111 EMPKDSIGILDLTTG
+111 EMPKDSLGVLDLATG
-126 KVETWPMVKAM
+126 KIETWPMVKTPRM
-137 KTGDKVRDFVA
+137 GDKLTGFVA

-154 PAPKDAKDKKGPKEG
+154 PAPKPDPKEKKAQAKPG
-169 APKPEGGERPA
+169 EKPEKPEKSEKPEKPAPKP
-180 PGAVP
+180 
-185 GGPGMPGPGMPPPG
+185 
-199 MPGAAPGGPAP
+199 
-210 GAPGTPGAKSND
+210 TKD
-222 NLYVLNIRTG
+222 NLYILNIYTN
-232 AIDTIACV
+232 AIDTIECV
-240 ESYIFSKEGDKIAYI
+240 ESFIVSKEGNKVAYI
-255 TKPDKKDSLH
+255 TKPDKKDSVH
-265 VRGVFLYDPATK
+265 VRGVFVYDPATK
-277 ATTEVIT
+277 ATTEVLT
-284 GDKAATFKTL
+284 GEKAATFKSL
-294 SFNDDASRLAFF
+294 SFNDKADRLAFF
-306 GTLDTAKDA
+306 ATLDTAKDA
-315 KKQLSLYLSEG
+315 KKTLDLYLYDGAKAVKAVAHDG
-326 GAAKELVARDAKC
+326 GV

-344 KLGDARAAEFRDGF
+344 KLGDARGAEFHDGF
-358 LTFGTCP
+358 VTFGTCP

-401 RDQARTYLAKVNYDG
+401 REQGRTYLAKVNFDG
-416 SGFVQLADDEIQ
+416 SGFVQLADEVIQ
-428 NVTIGDKNK
+428 NVAVGDKNK
-437 QDFLIVTTDK
+437 QDYLIVTTDK

-475 IMKDA
+475 ICKDA

-485 STSPD
+485 SISPD
-490 GAYAVAFHAKENNWY
+490 GAYAVGFHSKENNWY
-505 LYSLA
+505 LYTLA
-510 SGEFKELTSQLGVTF
+510 TGEFKELTSRLGVTF

-542 VWSEDSKFFW
+542 IWAEDAKFFW

-579 ETKTTYAYTNPYFD
+579 ETKTTYNYTNPYSD
-593 TEARG
+593 PEARG
-598 PFGGATVKT
+598 PMGFGAAEVKT
-607 GKPFWFT
+607 GKPAWFT
-614 TFNHTTKER
+614 TFNHVTKER
-623 GYAMKDATRKKA
+623 GYAMKDITKKKA

-646 FSNLAVSAGKKGDAY
+646 FSGLAVSAGKKGNAY

-675 KTADNFKTQQQMS
+675 MTRDNFKTQQQMS
-688 DINPQQREYNWGTV
+688 DINPQQRDFNWGTV

-765 NEYVVFVPDLVYTDG
+765 NEYIVFVPDLVYTDG

-795 MLCQYPWIDGDN
+795 MLCEFPWVDGDN

-824 TQTNR
+824 GQTNR

-870 DLWSGFDLYVE
+870 NLWDGFDLYVE
-881 NSPLFH
+881 NSPLFF

-918 RRRGKQ
+918 RRMGKQ
-924 AWLLQYNDEAHNLR
+924 AWMLQYNDEAHNLR

-975 KGIDLGYGYEDE
+975 KGIELGYGYEDE
-987 IPDQVRNDVEEVRND
+987 Q
-1002 ENQ
+1002 

>member
-1 MRKPILMAA
+1 MKKSMLFAAA
-10 LLLVCVSSFAA
+10 LMVTLSAFAA
-21 KPPLDHSVYDG
+21 KPPLDHSVYDN

-57 DVVLHLYNVKTGKTY
+57 DVVLHLYNVKTGKVY
-72 DVERASQAKIS
+72 DIPRASQAKIS
-83 EDGKKLVYR
+83 EDATKVFFR
-92 IAPKFQETRQ
+92 IAPTFQETRQ

-111 EMPKDSIGILDLTTG
+111 ETPKDSIGILDLATG
-126 KVETWPMVKAM
+126 KIDKFPMVKGF
-137 KTGDKVRDFVA
+137 KTGDKLTGFVA

-154 PAPKDAKDKKGPKEG
+154 PASKDKKGPKEG
-169 APKPEGGERPA
+169 APKPEGAEKPEMPA
-180 PGAVP
+180 PGA
-185 GGPGMPGPGMPPPG
+185 MPGPGMPPPPG
-199 MPGAAPGGPAP
+199 APGAMPAGGPGAAPAP
-210 GAPGTPGAKSND
+210 GAKND
-222 NLYVLNIRTG
+222 NLYVLNIKTL
-232 AIDTIACV
+232 AIDTIPCV
-240 ESYIFSKEGDKIAYI
+240 ESYIFSKKGDKIAYI
-255 TKPDKKDSLH
+255 TKPDKKDSVN

-277 ATTEVIT
+277 AKTEVIT
-284 GDKAATFKTL
+284 GEKAATFKTL
-294 SFNDDASRLAFF
+294 SFNDDATRLAFF

-315 KKQLSLYLSEG
+315 KKQLALYLSEG
-326 GAAKELVARDAKC
+326 GAARELVPRDAKG

-344 KLGDARAAEFRDGF
+344 KLGDARAAEFHDNY

-401 RDQARTYLAKVNYDG
+401 REQARTYLAKVNYDG
-416 SGFVQLADDEIQ
+416 SGLVQLADENIPE
-428 NVTIGDKNK
+428 VRIGDKNQ
-437 QDFLIVTTDK
+437 QDYIIVTTDK

-462 IYKLSL
+462 IYKMSL
-468 KDGSREL
+468 KDGHREL

-480 PFSNL
+480 PFS
-485 STSPD
+485 SYAISPD
-490 GAYAVAFHAKENNWY
+490 GAYAVAFHSKENNWY
-505 LYSLA
+505 LYTLA
-510 SGEFKELTSQLGVTF
+510 TGEFKELTSQLGVTF

-542 VWSEDSKFFW
+542 IWSEDSKFFW

-559 WQFDPTGAVA
+559 WQFDPKGAVA

-579 ETKTTYAYTNPYFD
+579 ETKTTYNYTNPYSD
-593 TEARG
+593 PDARG
-598 PFGGATVKT
+598 PIGFGAAEVKT
-607 GKPFWFT
+607 GKPAWFT
-614 TFNHTTKER
+614 TFNNVTKER
-623 GYAMKDATRKKA
+623 GYAMKDLTKKKA
-635 KLQKMVEGPYN
+635 KLQKMYEGPYAFN
-646 FSNLAVSAGKKGDAY
+646 SLAVSAGKKGDAY

-675 KTADNFKTQQQMS
+675 MTKDNFKTQQQMS
-688 DINPQQREYNWGTV
+688 DINPQQRDYNWGTV

-724 FDPAKKYPVM
+724 FDPTKKYPVM

-756 TINIPYFVS
+756 TVNIPYFVS
-765 NEYVVFVPDLVYTDG
+765 NEYIVFVPDLVYTDG

-789 LMPGCD
+789 LMPGVD
-795 MLCQYPWIDGDN
+795 MLCEYPWVDGDN

-870 DLWSGFDLYVE
+870 DLWDGFDLYVE

-918 RRRGKQ
+918 RRLGKQ
-924 AWLLQYNDEAHNLR
+924 AWMLQYNDEAHNLR

-975 KGIDLGYGYEDE
+975 KGIDLGYGYEE
-987 IPDQVRNDVEEVRND
+987 AE
-1002 ENQ
+1002 